1 MSTPITTQI
10 ATSIL
15 NVKGFTFAAAEA
27 GIKSSGRNDCALIR
41 SNIPAACAGVFTK
54 NKVIAAP
61 LIVSKPRIATGLC
74 QAVLINSGNANACT
88 GAAGL
93 EHAQQSSA
101 VLAAELQID
110 EGLIALASTGVIGV
124 PLPVERLTAAVPA
137 LCSARSADQAEAVAE
152 AIMTTDGFSKT
163 SQRTIVVAGKSCQ
176 ILGVAKG
183 AGMIHPNMATMLGFV
198 MTDISIDPA
207 VLQPALTHAVDDSFN
222 SITVDGDTSTNDMVL
237 ILANGAAEN
246 EMVVA
251 GSDEA
256 QLFQTALNEVLL
268 DLAKMIV
275 SDGEGATK
283 LVQIQLTGATDAA
296 QAKIAARSVA
306 TSSLVKTA
314 FFGEDANWG
323 RIIAAVGYA
332 DVDVDPNKIDIFFDD
347 IQVVAEGITT
357 GAQQEELA
365 TKVLKQAEF
374 SVRINLNLGQGC
386 ADYYTSDLTYE
397 YVKINADYRT

>member
-1 MSTPITTQI
+1 MKTPI
-10 ATSIL
+10 ATPIHA
-15 NVKGFTFAAAEA
+15 VKGFTFAAAEA
-27 GIKSSGRNDCALIR
+27 GIKASGRNDCALIT
-41 SNIPAACAGVFTK
+41 SSTPAACAGVFTQ

-61 LIVSKPRIATGLC
+61 LVVSKPRIAAGHC
-74 QAVLINSGNANACT
+74 QAILINSGNANACT

-93 EHAQQSSA
+93 EHAQHSSA

-110 EGLIALASTGVIGV
+110 EQLVAVASTGVIGV
-124 PLPVERLTAAVPA
+124 PLPVERLTAAIPS
-137 LCSARSADQAEAVAE
+137 LCATRAADQAGAVAE
-152 AIMTTDGFSKT
+152 AIMTTDGFSKV
-163 SQRTIVVAGKSCQ
+163 SQRTIVIAGQSCQ
-176 ILGVAKG
+176 ILAVAKG

-198 MTDISIDPA
+198 MTDIVIDPSL
-207 VLQPALTHAVDDSFN
+207 LQPALTQAVDDSFN

-246 EMVVA
+246 IRVVA
-251 GSDEA
+251 GSSEA
-256 QLFQTALNEVLL
+256 QQFQTALNEVLL

-332 DVDVDPNKIDIFFDD
+332 DVDVDPNKIDIFFDEV
-347 IQVVAEGITT
+347 QVVANGLTT
-357 GAQQEELA
+357 GAQQEQLA
-365 TKVLKQAEF
+365 TQVLKHAEF

-386 ADYYTSDLTYE
+386 AHYYTCDLTYE